1 MLRRLLIVAS
11 VVVFVDI
18 AFFAAITPLLPGYT
32 DDLDLGK
39 DAAGLLTASY
49 AIGTLLASLPAGALA
64 ARVGPRPARL
74 AGLYLLGLA
83 SIAFGIGENIL
94 VLDLARFCQGVGSA
108 LTWAGAITWLMVS
121 APEGR
126 RGELMGT
133 AVGAAVA
140 GAFFGPVIGGI
151 AEGIGTEV
159 VFSSVAILAAGLAWA
174 TLSLPAPEVVDERPL
189 QEALQPM
196 RRPEVGSAALLVAVP
211 SLVAG
216 LLTVLIPLRI
226 DELGG
231 TAVIIAGGY
240 AVGAAVETVMAP
252 IVGRLS
258 DTRGR
263 NSPMALGFVISAVAV
278 LLVPLAD
285 AVGVVL
291 VALIVSSVGAGF
303 AFAPAMARLSDSAET
318 VALHQ
323 GYAAGLLNMAW
334 AAGQIVGSAGGGG
347 AAEAF
352 GDAVPCIAA
361 SALLVGM
368 LPLLRREDQFDAAAV
383 RGRG

>member
-11 VVVFVDI
+11 IVVFVDI

-64 ARVGPRPARL
+64 ARIGPRPAIL
-74 AGLYLLGLA
+74 SGLYLLGLA
-83 SIAFGIGENIL
+83 SIAFGIAENIV

-108 LTWAGAITWLMVS
+108 LTWAGAITWLMIS

-126 RGELMGT
+126 RGELIGT
-133 AVGAAVA
+133 ALGAAVA
-140 GAFFGPVIGGI
+140 GAFLGPVIGGI
-151 AEGIGTEV
+151 AEGVGTEI
-159 VFSSVAILAAGLAWA
+159 VFSSVAILAALLAWA
-174 TLSLPAPEVVDERPL
+174 TLSLPIPEGVDKRPL
-189 QEALQPM
+189 SEALAAM
-196 RRPEVGSAALLVAVP
+196 RIPLVALAALLVAVP
-211 SLVAG
+211 SLTAG
-216 LLTVLIPLRI
+216 LLSVLVPLRI

-231 TAVIIAGGY
+231 SAAVIAGGY
-240 AVGAAVETVMAP
+240 AIGAAVETVMAP
-252 IVGRLS
+252 IVGRMS

-263 NSPMALGFVISAVAV
+263 TSPMTLGFVICALGV

-291 VALIVSSVGAGF
+291 AALIVASVGAGF
-303 AFAPAMARLSDSAET
+303 AFAPAMARLSDSAEA

-334 AAGQIVGSAGGGG
+334 ATGQIIGSAGGGS

-361 SALLVGM
+361 SALLFGM
-368 LPLLRREDQFDAAAV
+368 LPLLRR
-383 RGRG
+383 GS